1 MNWIDYIT
9 IILFAMGVF
18 LAGMAFSGKQKNIK
32 SFFSGGGAV
41 PWGISGLSLFMGFFS
56 AGTFVV
62 WGAIAYSH
70 GAVAISIQES
80 MCVAGALVGLFIA
93 SKWHKTG
100 ALTAAEYITQRY
112 GVSVQKIYSCL
123 FLLISLFNTGAF
135 LYPIAKIVSVSTGF
149 PIDWCIIILGLFC
162 IVYVSLGG
170 LWSVVITDVLQ
181 FIVLTVAV
189 IVTVPLSLKRIGG
202 AEAFFSQAPQGFFD
216 FAGEPYP
223 LAFIIA
229 FGIYNTVFIGGNW
242 AYVQRYTSVRTG
254 RDSKKV
260 AFLFSALYLICPIL
274 WMLPPMVY
282 RILNPGLAGMEDEGA
297 YLMMCKEA
305 LPNGMLGMILGG
317 MIFATASSFNATLN
331 ISAGVFTNDI
341 FGTLRPKASQGTL
354 MKTARI
360 STVVFGIL
368 AVVVALLIPKMGG
381 IVNVVISIAALTGVP
396 LYLPVIWSL
405 FSKYQTK
412 RSILSATVLSL
423 LINAVFKFVTP
434 AFGFSLDRTWEMIVG
449 VSVPV
454 IILAVYE
461 IYARVFRGQDP
472 SYASYKE
479 WERGRALSN
488 ERDATGNDFGIKVI
502 RTGVYTVGVM
512 VLILGAV
519 ANHDR
524 LLIIVTGVVL
534 LIAGALLGRLLRKR
548 K

>member
-9 IILFAMGVF
+9 IIFFALGVF
-18 LAGMAFSGKQKNIK
+18 LAGLAFSGKQKNIK
-32 SFFSGGGAV
+32 SFFSGGGAG

-80 MCVAGALVGLFIA
+80 MCVAGVLVGLFIA

-100 ALTAAEYITQRY
+100 ALTAAEYITERY
-112 GVSVQKIYSCL
+112 GASVQKIYSCL

-135 LYPIAKIVSVSTGF
+135 LYPIAKILSVSTGF
-149 PIDWCIIILGLFC
+149 PIDWCIIVLGLFC
-162 IVYVSLGG
+162 IIYVSLGG

-189 IVTVPLSLKRIGG
+189 IVTVPLSLKKIGG
-202 AEAFFSQAPQGFFD
+202 VDALLTQAPQGFFD
-216 FAGEPYP
+216 IAGEAYP

-242 AYVQRYTSVRTG
+242 AYVQRYTSVRTDK
-254 RDSKKV
+254 DSKKV
-260 AFLFSALYLICPIL
+260 AFLFSALYLVCPVL

-331 ISAGVFTNDI
+331 ISAGVFTHDI
-341 FGTLRPKASQGTL
+341 FGTLKPRSSQKTL
-354 MKTARI
+354 LNVARI
-360 STVVFGIL
+360 STVAFGLL
-368 AVVVALLIPKMGG
+368 AVIVALLIPKMGG

-412 RSILSATVLSL
+412 KSILSATVLSL
-423 LINAVFKFVTP
+423 LINAAFKFVTP

-454 IILAVYE
+454 ILLAAYE
-461 IYARVFRGQDP
+461 IYARACKGQDP
-472 SYASYKE
+472 AYARYKE
-479 WERGRALSN
+479 WEKERAISD
-488 ERDATGNDFGIKVI
+488 ERDAAGNDFGIKVI
-502 RTGVYTVGVM
+502 RIGVCIVGAM

-519 ANHDR
+519 AEHDR
-524 LLIIVTGVVL
+524 LLIIVSGIVL
-534 LIAGALLGRLLRKR
+534 LMVGALLGLKR
-548 K
+548 KK

>member
-1 MNWIDYIT
+1 MNWLDYIT
-9 IILFAMGVF
+9 IILFAFGVF
-18 LAGMAFSGKQKNIK
+18 VAGMAFSGKQKNIK

-62 WGAIAYSH
+62 WGAIAYTH

-93 SKWHKTG
+93 AKWHKTG

-112 GVSVQKIYSCL
+112 GASVQKIYSCL

-149 PIDWCIIILGLFC
+149 PINWCIIILGLFC
-162 IVYVSLGG
+162 IIYVSLGG

-189 IVTVPLSLKRIGG
+189 IVTVPLSLKKIGG
-202 AEAFFSQAPQGFFD
+202 AEVFLSQAPQGFFNLTD
-216 FAGEPYP
+216 GAYP

-229 FGIYNTVFIGGNW
+229 FGIYNTVYIGGNW
-242 AYVQRYTSVRTG
+242 AYVQRYTSVRTEK
-254 RDSKKV
+254 DSKKV
-260 AFLFSALYLICPIL
+260 AFLFSALYFICPIL
-274 WMLPPMVY
+274 WMLPPMMY
-282 RILNPGLAGMEDEGA
+282 RIFNPGLAGIEDEGA

-305 LPNGMLGMILGG
+305 LPNGMLGLILGG

-341 FGTLRPKASQGTL
+341 FGTLRPKASQNTL
-354 MKTARI
+354 MKTARA
-360 STVVFGIL
+360 STVVFGIM

-396 LYLPVIWSL
+396 LYLPVIWSH

-412 RSILSATVLSL
+412 KSILSVTVLSL
-423 LINAVFKFVTP
+423 LINSVFKFITP
-434 AFGFSLDRTWEMIVG
+434 VFGFALDRTWEMIVG

-454 IILAVYE
+454 VLLAIYE
-461 IYARVFRGQDP
+461 IYARCFKGQDP
-472 SYASYKE
+472 SYIKYKE
-479 WERGRALSN
+479 WEKERALSN
-488 ERDATGNDFGIKVI
+488 DRDATCNDFGKKVI
-502 RTGVYTVGVM
+502 RTGVCVVGVM
-512 VLILGAV
+512 VLILGTI

-524 LLIIVTGVVL
+524 LLIVISGIILLMVGVL
-534 LIAGALLGRLLRKR
+534 PGLKR
-548 K
+548 KK